1 MTNTKKS
8 ASRPKPSATPSPA
21 SRGAVLAGAPLTEKH
36 ARILVVG
43 AGFAGL
49 GTAIRLLQNGFG
61 DDLLVIERDHE
72 VGGTWRDNTYPGC
85 ACDVPSHLYSFSF
98 APNPDWSRRF
108 APQPEIGAYL
118 RRCAD
123 EFGVRPH
130 IRFGC
135 ELQRAEWD
143 HEAQIWRVETSRGP
157 LTADFVVMAQG
168 PLSEPSIPPLPGLGK
183 FAGESFHSARWDHS
197 LDLSGLRVGVIGT
210 GASAVQFIPEIQRKA
225 AHLTVFQRTPS
236 WITPR
241 HDWSI
246 PSWLQILYRKLPA
259 LQRLTRGFEY
269 LSREASVPALMGNK
283 MLRDLG
289 RTSAE
294 DHLKR
299 QVQDPELRRK
309 LTPDYE
315 LGCKRVLL
323 SDNYFPAL
331 TQPNVSVVTDPIRDI
346 DTDRVRTS
354 PIVGGAAD
362 EHAVDVLVFSTGFRV
377 TDASHPRV
385 IFGTGGRSLEDVWQG
400 SPQAY
405 RGSTVAGFP
414 NLFLMAGPNTGLGHN
429 SLIYMI
435 EAQIAYLLST
445 LQFMRALRLRSVEV
459 TASTQREYNADL
471 QERLAPSVWASGGC
485 HSWYKD
491 RENRITT
498 IWPDQTWRFR
508 TETSEFDA
516 ENYIL
521 TTAEN
526 VDATRAPR

>member
-1 MTNTKKS
+1 M
-8 ASRPKPSATPSPA
+8 
-21 SRGAVLAGAPLTEKH
+21 L
-36 ARILVVG
+36 IVG
-43 AGFAGL
+43 IGFAGI
-49 GTAIRLLQNGFG
+49 GTAIRLLQHGFG
-61 DDLLVIERDHE
+61 DDLLVIEREGE

-98 APNPDWSRRF
+98 APNPEWSRRF
-108 APQPEIGAYL
+108 ASQPEIGAYL

-143 HEAQIWRVETSRGP
+143 QQAQIWRVDTSRGP
-157 LTADFVVMAQG
+157 LTARFLVMAQG
-168 PLSEPSIPPLPGLGK
+168 PLSEPSIPQLPGLEK
-183 FAGESFHSARWDHS
+183 FAGKSFHSARWDHS
-197 LDLSGLRVGVIGT
+197 VDLSGLRVGVIGT
-210 GASAVQFIPEIQRKA
+210 GASAIQFIPEIQPKV

-241 HDWSI
+241 HDWTI
-246 PSWLQILYRKLPA
+246 PGWLQRLYRTLPV

-269 LSREASVPALMGNK
+269 LTREASVPALMGNTT
-283 MLRDLG
+283 LRVLG
-289 RTSAE
+289 RRSAE

-299 QVQDPELRRK
+299 QVRDPELRRK
-309 LTPDYE
+309 LTPDHE

-331 TQPNVSVVTDPIRDI
+331 TQPNVSVVTDPIRGI
-346 DTDRVRTS
+346 DTDRVRT
-354 PIVGGAAD
+354 GAAD
-362 EHAVDVLVFSTGFRV
+362 SSSSDEHTVDVLVFSTGFRV
-377 TDASHPRV
+377 TDASHPRM
-385 IFGTGGRSLEDVWQG
+385 IFGYGGRSLEDVWEG

-445 LQFMRALRLRSVEV
+445 LQFMRALRLRSVDV
-459 TASTQREYNADL
+459 KASRQEEYNADL
-471 QERLAPSVWASGGC
+471 RKRLAPSVWASGGC
-485 HSWYKD
+485 DSWYKD
-491 RENRITT
+491 KKNQITT

-508 TETSEFDA
+508 MQTAEFDA

-526 VDATRAPR
+526 TNAAKIPG

>member
-1 MTNTKKS
+1 MTSTRKS
-8 ASRPKPSATPSPA
+8 ATRPRSSTPPSRAPS
-21 SRGAVLAGAPLTEKH
+21 GAVASGAACIEEH
-36 ARILVVG
+36 ANVLVVG

-49 GTAIRLLQNGFG
+49 GVAIQLLQNGFG
-61 DDLLVIERDHE
+61 DDVLVIERDGE

-98 APNPDWSRRF
+98 APNPNWSRRF
-108 APQPEIGAYL
+108 ASQPEIGAYL

-123 EFGVRPH
+123 EFGVRPY

-143 HEAQIWRVETSRGP
+143 HKAQIWRVETSRGP
-157 LTADFVVMAQG
+157 ITANFVVMAQG
-168 PLSEPSIPPLPGLGK
+168 PLSEPSIPPFPGLEN

-197 LDLSGLRVGVIGT
+197 VDLSGLRVAVIGT
-210 GASAVQFIPEIQRKA
+210 GASAIQFIPTIQRQA

-241 HDWSI
+241 HDGAI
-246 PSWLQILYRKLPA
+246 PAWLQSLYSTLPI

-269 LSREASVPALMGNK
+269 LTREASVPALMGSK
-283 MLRDLG
+283 TLRGVGLEA
-289 RTSAE
+289 AE
-294 DHLKR
+294 EHLKR
-299 QVQDPELRRK
+299 QVRDPELRRK

-323 SDNYFPAL
+323 SDNYYPAL

-354 PIVGGAAD
+354 SIDGGAAD
-362 EHAVDVLVFSTGFRV
+362 EHAVDVLIFSTGFRV

-385 IFGTGGRSLEDVWQG
+385 IFGADGRSLEDVWDG

-435 EAQIAYLLST
+435 ESQIAYLLST
-445 LQFMRALRLRSVEV
+445 LRYMRALRLRSVEV
-459 TASTQREYNADL
+459 EAARQAEYNADL
-471 QERLAPSVWASGGC
+471 QQRLAPSVWASGGC
-485 HSWYKD
+485 DSWYQD
-491 RENRITT
+491 RKNRITT
-498 IWPDQTWRFR
+498 IWPGQTWRFR
-508 TETSEFDA
+508 RETAEFDA

-521 TTAEN
+521 TTTKTAR
-526 VDATRAPR
+526 VPG

>member
-1 MTNTKKS
+1 MTDTRKPVT
-8 ASRPKPSATPSPA
+8 RPRPSATPSA
-21 SRGAVLAGAPLTEKH
+21 TSHETATAGAPLTDAH
-36 ARILVVG
+36 ANVLVVG

-49 GTAIRLLQNGFG
+49 GTAIQLLQNGFG

-123 EFGVRPH
+123 EFGVRPY

-143 HEAQIWRVETSRGP
+143 QENQLWRVETSRGP
-157 LTADFVVMAQG
+157 LTANVVVMAQG
-168 PLSEPSIPPLPGLGK
+168 PLSEPSIPPLPGLGN
-183 FAGESFHSARWDHS
+183 FAGESFHSARWNHS

-210 GASAVQFIPEIQRKA
+210 GASAVQFIPEIARKA

-241 HDWSI
+241 HDGAI
-246 PSWLQILYRKLPA
+246 PAWLQTLYRRLPV
-259 LQRLTRGFEY
+259 LQRLTRRFEY
-269 LSREASVPALMGNK
+269 LTREASVPALMGNR
-283 MLRDLG
+283 MLRNVG
-289 RTSAE
+289 RKSAE

-299 QVQDPELRRK
+299 QVRDPELRRK

-323 SDNYFPAL
+323 SDNYYPAL
-331 TQPNVSVVTDPIRDI
+331 AQPNVTVVTDPIRDI
-346 DTDRVRTS
+346 GPDRVRTGS
-354 PIVGGAAD
+354 TDGGVAD

-385 IFGTGGRSLEDVWQG
+385 IFGADGSSLEDVWGG

-414 NLFLMAGPNTGLGHN
+414 NLYLMAGPNTGLGHN

-435 EAQIAYLLST
+435 EAQIAYLLGA
-445 LQFMRALRLRSVEV
+445 LRFMRALRLRSVDVE
-459 TASTQREYNADL
+459 ASRQEEYNADL
-471 QERLAPSVWASGGC
+471 QRRLAPSVWANGGC
-485 HSWYKD
+485 TSWYQD
-491 RENRITT
+491 ERNRITT
-498 IWPDQTWRFR
+498 IWPDQTRRFR
-508 TETSEFDA
+508 RETSEFDA

-521 TTAEN
+521 TTSENAE
-526 VDATRAPR
+526 VPG

>member
-1 MTNTKKS
+1 M
-8 ASRPKPSATPSPA
+8 
-21 SRGAVLAGAPLTEKH
+21 
-36 ARILVVG
+36 LVVG

-49 GTAIRLLQNGFG
+49 GTAIQLLQSGFG
-61 DDLLVIERDHE
+61 EQLLVIERDSE

-98 APNPDWSRRF
+98 APNPDWSKRF

-130 IRFGC
+130 IRFRC

-143 HEAQIWRVETSRGP
+143 QEAQIWRVETSRGP
-157 LTADFVVMAQG
+157 LTANFVVMAQG
-168 PLSEPSIPPLPGLGK
+168 PLSEPSIPQLPGLEM

-210 GASAVQFIPEIQRKA
+210 GASAIQFIPEIQQRA

-236 WITPR
+236 WIVPR
-241 HDWSI
+241 HDWEI
-246 PSWLQILYRKLPA
+246 PSWLQRLYRTMPV

-269 LSREASVPALMGNK
+269 LTREASVPALMGNK
-283 MLRDLG
+283 MLRNLG
-289 RTSAE
+289 RRSAE

-331 TQPNVSVVTDPIRDI
+331 TRPNVSVVTDPIRGI
-346 DTDRVRTS
+346 DTDHVRTCTRDGVS
-354 PIVGGAAD
+354 TD
-362 EHAVDVLVFSTGFRV
+362 EHTVDVLIFSTGFRV

-385 IFGTGGRSLEDVWQG
+385 IFGAGGRSLEDVWQG

-445 LQFMRALRLRSVEV
+445 LGFMQALQLRSVDV
-459 TASTQREYNADL
+459 KASKQDEYNANL

-485 HSWYKD
+485 NSWYKD
-491 RENRITT
+491 KKNQITT

-508 TETSEFDA
+508 AETSEFDA
-516 ENYIL
+516 EHYIL
-521 TTAEN
+521 TTAESIN
-526 VDATRAPR
+526 AAEVAG